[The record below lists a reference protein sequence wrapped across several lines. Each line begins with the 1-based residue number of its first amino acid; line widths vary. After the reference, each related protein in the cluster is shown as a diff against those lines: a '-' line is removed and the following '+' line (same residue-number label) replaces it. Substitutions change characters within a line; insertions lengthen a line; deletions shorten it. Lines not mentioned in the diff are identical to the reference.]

1 MRTFKNFKRW
11 VGSFLILFFI
21 PALGNAEEKGQTPR
35 LPLAVQ
41 LVLANVQ
48 PMIQA
53 KDYRRAIQTIQVFQA
68 RGGPAADRGD
78 EDTKGYHH
86 AEIEFCLGNCYLMSD
101 QYEAAAA
108 AYRRALDRDAS
119 HTFAWL
125 NLANAHYEMNHYAEA
140 GRCFEQAYEMST
152 EKKPD
157 YLYYGAVAYL
167 MADDHQ
173 QCIRIFDTL
182 LASHPAAIKPEWK
195 ENLVHA
201 LLAADLPRRALP
213 YIRELANVYTGDK
226 QIQWQ
231 EILLHQYMQLD
242 MQREAL
248 DLAHALTR
256 QTPTL
261 AKWWK
266 ALAHIQLNAEH
277 YEDALMALTIYS
289 FLTPLSMDETKLL
302 ADLNLQLN
310 VPVKAVPLYE
320 ACLKEKPDKRMLQ
333 QLAVA
338 YRQLGKPESALATI
352 DDIGPNL
359 QDADIMLLKGELHYC
374 LKQFDQAVDAY
385 KQAAKDNGR
394 QVGRA
399 WLMAGYA
406 AWQMNDIAASKE
418 AFAKAAKHRQQR
430 KAANTALKQ
439 LAQLSIDPS
448 DQRLQRTHDANIETQ
463 RRF

>member
-1 MRTFKNFKRW
+1 MTVIKNYKML
-11 VGSFLILFFI
+11 VGFLLILLSLPTNGMAGENTSN
-21 PALGNAEEKGQTPR
+21 PALP
-35 LPLAVQ
+35 LPAQ
-41 LVLANVQ
+41 LVLAKVQ

-53 KDYRRAIQTIQVFQA
+53 KEYQRAIETLQAFQD
-68 RGGPAADRGD
+68 RGGPAPDSGG
-78 EDTKGYHH
+78 EDPKGYHH
-86 AEIEFCLGNCYLMSD
+86 PEIDFCLGNCYLMGD
-101 QYEAAAA
+101 QYESAAV
-108 AYRRALDRDAS
+108 AYQRTLARDAT

-125 NLANAHYEMNHYAEA
+125 NLANAHYEMNHHAEA
-140 GRCFEQAYEMST
+140 GRCFGQAYETST

-157 YLYYGAVAYL
+157 YLYYSAVAYL
-167 MADDHQ
+167 MAGDHQ
-173 QCIRIFDTL
+173 KCIAIFDKL
-182 LASHPAAIKPEWK
+182 FALHPGAIKPAWK
-195 ENLVHA
+195 EHMVHS
-201 LLAADLPRRALP
+201 LLAADQPRRALP
-213 YIRELANVYTGDK
+213 FIRELARVYSGDK

-242 MQREAL
+242 MQRQAL

-289 FLTPLSMDETKLL
+289 FLTPMSMDEKKLL

-310 VPVKAVPLYE
+310 IPVKAAPLYE
-320 ACLKEKPDKRMLQ
+320 ACLKEKPDKRMVQ

-352 DDIGPNL
+352 DDIGSNL
-359 QDADIMLLKGELHYC
+359 QDAEIMLLKGELHYG
-374 LKQFDQAVDAY
+374 LKQFDQAVEAY

-439 LAQLSIDPS
+439 LAQLSIAPS
-448 DQRLQRTHDANIETQ
+448 DQRLEPIGNSNVKTNR
-463 RRF
+463 